1 MIIKDYKL
9 YCELNEGVKSWI
21 FLILL
26 LFNIFSLK
34 AKSTSDEGQPP
45 KVGVERIDKKNY
57 IRTIKKTF
65 NVSDTASESDFL
77 EKMLRLGWKKTYT
90 EIDTLYKNVIKYGK
104 DTTTYTLSLKF
115 DKNILFDSGKFKIN
129 ETATDTIN
137 NALDQIVEQNGI
149 LSNIEIVS
157 STDKM
162 PISDRLQKVLIDM
175 GLTPDNEGLSKA
187 RSNSILIYLK
197 ILNINED
204 LINVTN
210 LFEQGSYND
219 QDSRYVYVNISFFV
233 INTNINDIENVDK
246 EVDKVVKTHY
256 FSKKFKKPRKK
267 VDFKLPNINFKIF
280 KGNNK
285 SPKCNKCPT
294 WN

>member
-34 AKSTSDEGQPP
+34 AKSTSDETPP

-65 NVSDTASESDFL
+65 NVSDTESESEFL
-77 EKMLRLGWKKTYT
+77 KKMLRLGWKKTYT

-115 DKNILFDSGKFKIN
+115 DKNVLFDSGKFEIN
-129 ETATDTIN
+129 KTATDTIN
-137 NALDQIVEQNGI
+137 NSLNQIVEQNGI

-162 PISDRLQKVLIDM
+162 PIGDRLQKVLIDM

-197 ILNINED
+197 NLNINKD

-210 LFEQGSYND
+210 LFEQGGYDD
-219 QDSRYVYVNISFFV
+219 QSSRYVYVNISFFV
-233 INTNINDIENVDK
+233 INTNIKDIENIDK
-246 EVDKVVKTHY
+246 EIDKVVTTHY
-256 FSKKFKKPRKK
+256 FSKKFKDNKKK
-267 VDFKLPNINFKIF
+267 VDIKLPNMNFKVF

-285 SPKCNKCPT
+285 SPKCTKCPT